1 MKQLYVCELCGASY
15 EDFDE
20 CHSCESGHC
29 KELLGGPLEEKL
41 QRMYQYQ
48 PKKALPSVL
57 FAAVKKDVW
66 CEEDHEFSPQYHIGM
81 YVLKQELSKE
91 KTDEI
96 TEEQRRRDAE
106 ERAYWDKYWEDKKA
120 QNEAE
125 EAATNAA
132 EEAEAE

>member
-20 CHSCESGHC
+20 CHACESGHC
-29 KELLGGPLEEKL
+29 KEFVGGVMQEKL
-41 QRMYQYQ
+41 QSMYAYQ
-48 PKKALPSVL
+48 PKKALPATVY
-57 FAAVKKDVW
+57 AAVKKDVW
-66 CEEDHEFSPQYHIGM
+66 NEEAGNFIPEYHIGM

-120 QNEAE
+120 QKEAE
-125 EAATNAA
+125 EAAKKAT
-132 EEAEAE
+132 EEAVAE